1 MWHALSFHS
10 GYFRESKKEK
20 KNNLLFEMNLIFWRK
35 APHFVYD
42 GDDDAFGK
50 IIPTRGIWRI
60 LCLMPNCVDSQNY
73 TPSYCFD

>member
-10 GYFRESKKEK
+10 GYFRESKKKNEK

-42 GDDDAFGK
+42 DDDDAFGK
-50 IIPTRGIWRI
+50 IIPTRGI
-60 LCLMPNCVDSQNY
+60 L
-73 TPSYCFD
+73 

>member
-10 GYFRESKKEK
+10 GYFRESKKKNNEK

-42 GDDDAFGK
+42 DDHDAFGK
-50 IIPTRGIWRI
+50 IIPTRGIW
-60 LCLMPNCVDSQNY
+60 
-73 TPSYCFD
+73 